1 MSSATLF
8 SPAKVNLFLAITDRR
23 KDGFHNLVS
32 LVVSLDWG
40 DTLHAELAEE
50 TRLICDDDELP
61 VDQSNLVLK
70 ALAAFRESTGWTAG
84 VKLQL
89 VKRIPV
95 GAGLGGGSSNAVVTL
110 RAVNALSGNLLAD
123 DELAKIA
130 TKLGADCALFLQ
142 NAPVVMRGIGDQ
154 IETLDNK
161 TLQRISGQSILLFKP
176 PFGVSTPWAY
186 GQMAA
191 RPETYLPSDQAE
203 SRWNQ
208 WQKGESTDLSDLGYN
223 SMESVVFGKYPAIP
237 ALFRLIREKFGLLPL
252 MSGSGSASFVF
263 LEKDT
268 PVDEV
273 TALIQEMWGDASF
286 VTIAGLA

>member
-1 MSSATLF
+1 MSSVTLF

-23 KDGFHNLVS
+23 EDGFHNLVS
-32 LVVSLDWG
+32 LVAPLDWG
-40 DTLHAELAEE
+40 DILHAKLAEE
-50 TRLICDDDELP
+50 TRLICDDEDLPIDE
-61 VDQSNLVLK
+61 SNLVLK
-70 ALAAFRESTGWTAG
+70 ALAAFREATSWTAG
-84 VKLQL
+84 VELRL
-89 VKRIPV
+89 EKRIPV
-95 GAGLGGGSSNAVVTL
+95 GAGLGGGSSNAVATL
-110 RAVNALSGNLLAD
+110 RAVNTLSGNLLAD
-123 DELAKIA
+123 DELAKVA

-154 IETLDNK
+154 LEALDDRA
-161 TLQRISGQSILLFKP
+161 LRRISGQSILLFKP

-186 GQMAA
+186 HQMAA
-191 RPETYLPSDQAE
+191 RPETYLLSDQAE

-208 WQKGESTDLSDLGYN
+208 WKNDESSDLSDLGYN

-237 ALFRLIREKFGLLPL
+237 ALFRHIREKFGLLPL

-273 TALIQEMWGDASF
+273 SALIQEMWGDASF